1 MGQKHWY
8 WAMYTWM
15 DLEGTALSDM
25 SQTEKP
31 YNVTSMGDLKRLN
44 SRKETTD
51 WWSAGGRGTGNRVML
66 IKGYKLQSEDEHILG
81 I

>member
-1 MGQKHWY
+1 MCN
-8 WAMYTWM
+8 TWM

-44 SRKETTD
+44 SRKETRLVV
-51 WWSAGGRGTGNRVML
+51 SRGWGSREML
-66 IKGYKLQSEDEHILG
+66 AQGSRFPIRR
-81 I
+81 